1 MVAQEQTNE
10 RNEQTQTRM
19 SINGKDV
26 ENEEKEEINASV
38 HQKFPTNCSAMK
50 FSVQFKW
57 VESCAKYLTKK
68 KSFVEHR
75 TK

>member
-38 HQKFPTNCSAMK
+38 HRKFPTICSAMK
-50 FSVQFKW
+50 FSVQFK
-57 VESCAKYLTKK
+57 
-68 KSFVEHR
+68 
-75 TK
+75 